1 MTTRIPARAK
11 GPRGRPPTCAAKYGL
26 MILAAVFA
34 VFPLYWMLASSLKAA
49 AELQQLP
56 PTWWPT
62 QPILDAYSAVFQVI
76 PFARA
81 IANSLIIAGGT
92 TLGIVVTSLMA
103 GYVFAKYRFR
113 GREVLFFAVLA
124 TMFVPP
130 IVLLVPLYRMMQGLG
145 LVDTHLGVMLP
156 FLANAFGIFL
166 MRQFIAGVP
175 DELIDAARIDG
186 ASEATVLFRIVAPLV
201 APGLAVLI
209 LFAFVFHW
217 NSFLWPL
224 TMLQS
229 QDMQTVV
236 LAMNSLMS
244 YTTSVRFQN
253 VVMAGA
259 TISILP
265 SVLLFLVLGRYFVRG
280 ILQTGLRG

>member
-1 MTTRIPARAK
+1 MKRA
-11 GPRGRPPTCAAKYGL
+11 GQYALMAGAAL
-26 MILAAVFA
+26 FA
-34 VFPLYWMLASSLKAA
+34 LFPLYWMLASSLKTAS
-49 AELQQLP
+49 ELQMLP
-56 PTWWPT
+56 PTWWPA
-62 QPILDAYSAVFQVI
+62 QPILDAYAAVFDVI
-76 PFARA
+76 PFGRA
-81 IANSLIIAGGT
+81 IGNSFIIAGGT
-92 TLGIVVTSLMA
+92 TLGIVLTSLTA

-113 GREVLFFAVLA
+113 GRDVLFFVVLA
-124 TMFVPP
+124 TMFLPP
-130 IVLLVPLYRMMQGLG
+130 IVMLVPLFRMMQEFG
-145 LVDTHLGVMLP
+145 LVDTHIGVMLP
-156 FLANAFGIFL
+156 HLANAFGIFL

-186 ASEATVLFRIVAPLV
+186 ASELKVLFRIVAPLV
-201 APGLAVLI
+201 APGLAVLV

-236 LAMNSLMS
+236 LAMNNLMS

-265 SVLLFLVLGRYFVRG
+265 GIILFLLLGRYFVRG

>member
-1 MTTRIPARAK
+1 M
-11 GPRGRPPTCAAKYGL
+11 
-26 MILAAVFA
+26 
-34 VFPLYWMLASSLKAA
+34 
-49 AELQQLP
+49 
-56 PTWWPT
+56 
-62 QPILDAYSAVFQVI
+62 
-76 PFARA
+76 
-81 IANSLIIAGGT
+81 
-92 TLGIVVTSLMA
+92 
-103 GYVFAKYRFR
+103 
-113 GREVLFFAVLA
+113 
-124 TMFVPP
+124 
-130 IVLLVPLYRMMQGLG
+130 
-145 LVDTHLGVMLP
+145 
-156 FLANAFGIFL
+156 
-166 MRQFIAGVP
+166 MRQFISDLP

-186 ASEATVLFRIVAPLV
+186 ASEATVLFRVVAPLV
-201 APGLAVLI
+201 APGIAVLV

-265 SVLLFLVLGRYFVRG
+265 SILPLFFLGRYFLRG